1 MDKSDEIFQKHI
13 LDLADAAYRKG
24 IVTFSDFMNL
34 NELNI
39 FHNTVQKFSY
49 IKWNTFGGYESAER
63 QIAAFLPDA
72 LCYEEKA
79 VLSAEEYPISCL
91 KISPLNQKYSDAL
104 SHRDYLGAI
113 LNLGIERPKVGDIL
127 VEDTCA
133 YAFCRE
139 NMADF
144 ISGELTRIR
153 HTSVICT
160 QVPVAAFSYEPKK
173 ETIRGTVA
181 SVRLDSVLALAFR
194 SSRSSLV
201 GLIEGGKV
209 FVNGKMVVSNGYHLK
224 ENDIISARGLGKFR
238 YLGMTA
244 QTKKG
249 RCYVEIEKY
258 V

>member
-1 MDKSDEIFQKHI
+1 MDKSEEMFRKHI
-13 LDLADAAYRKG
+13 LDLADAAYQRG
-24 IVTFSDFMNL
+24 IPVFSDFMNL

-49 IKWNTFGGYESAER
+49 IRWNTFGGYESAER

-72 LCYEEKA
+72 LCCEEKS
-79 VLSAEEYPISCL
+79 VLQAAEYPISCL
-91 KISPLNQKYSDAL
+91 KVRPLNRKFSDSL
-104 SHRDYLGAI
+104 NHRDYLGAI

-127 VEDTCA
+127 VDEECA
-133 YAFCRE
+133 YVFCRE

-153 HTSVICT
+153 HTSVSCR
-160 QVPVAAFSYEPKK
+160 QVPVGAFSYVPKT
-173 ETIRGTVA
+173 EIIRGTVA

-209 FVNGKMVVSNGYHLK
+209 FVNGKMAVSNGYNLK
-224 ENDIISARGLGKFR
+224 ESDIISARGLGKFR
-238 YLGMTA
+238 YVGMTA

-249 RCYVEIEKY
+249 RCCVEIEKY

>member
-49 IKWNTFGGYESAER
+49 IRWNTFGGYESAER

-72 LCYEEKA
+72 LCYEEKTT
-79 VLSAEEYPISCL
+79 LPAEEYPVSCL
-91 KISPLNQKYSDAL
+91 EIRPLNQKFSDVL

-113 LNLGIERPKVGDIL
+113 LNLGIDRPKLGDIL
-127 VEDTCA
+127 VEDTGA
-133 YAFCRE
+133 YVFCRD
-139 NMADF
+139 NMAEF
-144 ISGELTRIR
+144 IAGELTRIR
-153 HTSVICT
+153 HTSVLCR
-160 QVPVAAFSYEPKK
+160 QVPVEEFSYEPKK

-209 FVNGKMVVSNGYHLK
+209 FVNGKMVVSNGYNLK